1 MADRVRL
8 RHPETGGEWD
18 CPAAAVDGWKE
29 LGWQEDSLQSK
40 TKAELQGIA
49 AERGVTVDPSASK
62 ADMVTAIENSE
73 G

>member
-29 LGWQEDSLQSK
+29 LGWVEETLQSK

-49 AERGVTVDPSASK
+49 AERGVNVDTSTSK
-62 ADMVTAIENSE
+62 ADIIAAIEGNE

>member
-29 LGWQEDSLQSK
+29 LGGQEDALQSK
-40 TKAELQGIA
+40 TQAALQGSA
-49 AERGVTVDPSASK
+49 AERGVTVDAATSK
-62 ADMVTAIENSE
+62 ADIIAAIEGNE